1 MLNKLSAI
9 SLALLL
15 AACSDATNLDENGKP
30 TLGGTGYEETSDGK
44 VDGLQGRRGPK
55 VSFDDRSTEVWDV
68 TRQWQDRSAEAG
80 IAWDANSGLD
90 WDEKYAAWV
99 DSMEKTGNTFTLTTP
114 FGRSFA
120 APDLEC
126 AETAMFLR
134 IAFASWYELPF
145 FMEASDRGKRIY
157 FGHMGVITDDG
168 AGWGQMPSFKSRYKD
183 FTSMKSEVI
192 ADPSSWPR
200 DQKLR
205 DRKIGGNASDEQTA
219 FDDAHAGT
227 YFDEIFLN
235 KRVGYFLTI
244 QLAFMGSV
252 SLADSANTFNISATG
267 FTTGD
272 FLVERFNHSGI
283 GHTVI
288 VKEVNYLGTTIE
300 IDGKE
305 VEQREAEVVS
315 GSMPRR
321 QARWESPTSALLY
334 FLNDDFGGDAT
345 VEFGAGLKRF
355 RSAVAVNGKWA
366 NVVLPKY
373 TGDWVNSSKHDE
385 LVARQDDYK
394 TLMPELEPEE
404 RIAALAEKVETSREW
419 LRDHPSS
426 CSARISR
433 EKVFA
438 ALYNAGAELGKSQGQ
453 MDAEH
458 RKFEDYVLGELV
470 YQESKTCCW
479 NSTNNDMYR
488 AVIKYNEC
496 LTGQADDAECDALPS
511 VNERSC
517 QPALVFKGRDDSGDG
532 YQVFAD
538 FAAANGYNWVAWSA
552 DESCPQASVR
562 EDKEEES
569 NVTEFCELEG
579 VDLEETF
586 CEADEFSCSNGN
598 CVNSNWICDGDNDCG
613 DMSDEEQNC

>member
-1 MLNKLSAI
+1 MLKNLSAL
-9 SLALLL
+9 SLAILL
-15 AACSDATNLDENGKP
+15 AACTDASSLDENGKP
-30 TLGGTGYEETSDGK
+30 TLGGSGYEEPLDGK
-44 VDGLQGRRGPK
+44 ADGLQGRRGPK
-55 VSFDDRSTEVWDV
+55 LSFDDRSTEVWDV
-68 TRQWQDRSAEAG
+68 TRQWQERDAEAG
-80 IAWDANSGLD
+80 MAWGANSGLD

-99 DSMEKTGNTFTLTTP
+99 DSMEKTGNTFRLTTP
-114 FGRSFA
+114 FGRTFD

-145 FMEASDRGKRIY
+145 FMEASDRGTRIY
-157 FGHMGVITDDG
+157 FGHMGIITNAG
-168 AGWGQMPSFKSRYKD
+168 TGWGQMPSFKRRYGD
-183 FTSMKSEVI
+183 FTSMTEQVI

-205 DRKIGGNASDEQTA
+205 DRKIGGSASDGQTA

-272 FLVERFNHSGI
+272 FLVERFNNSGI

-288 VKEVNYLGTTIE
+288 IKEVNYLGTTIE
-300 IDGKE
+300 IDGEE

-321 QARWESPTSALLY
+321 QGRWESPTSALFY
-334 FLNDDFGGDAT
+334 FLNDDFGGEGT

-355 RSAVAVNGKWA
+355 RSAVAVDGKWA

-373 TGDWVNSSKHDE
+373 TGDWVNSRKQDE
-385 LVARQDDYK
+385 LVDRQEDYK
-394 TLMPELEPEE
+394 ALMPELEPEE
-404 RIAALAEKVETSREW
+404 RIAALAEKIESSREW

-426 CSARISR
+426 CSARIAR
-433 EKVFA
+433 EKVFS
-438 ALYNAGAELGKSQGQ
+438 ALYNAGSELGKSQGQ
-453 MDAEH
+453 MDAEF

-479 NSTNNDMYR
+479 NSTNNEMYR

-496 LTGQADDAECDALPS
+496 LTGQANDQECDALPADS
-511 VNERSC
+511 RGTC
-517 QPALVFKGRDDSGDG
+517 QPALVFKGRNDSGDG

-552 DESCPQASVR
+552 DESCPQANVS

-569 NVTEFCELEG
+569 NVTDFCELMG
-579 VDLEETF
+579 VDLNETF
-586 CEADEFSCSNGN
+586 CADDEFSCSNGN
-598 CVNSNWICDGDNDCG
+598 CIRSEWVCDGDNDCG